1 MASIFQNDKA
11 STAKKRQPAGSPSR
25 IIHNHLFWSN
35 KAYGRHCKWCETYE
49 ANWPAN
55 EMYICDSCSKV

>member
-11 STAKKRQPAGSPSR
+11 LTAKKRQPAGSPSR
-25 IIHNHLFWSN
+25 IIQNHTFWSA

-49 ANWPAN
+49 ANWPADQF
-55 EMYICDSCSKV
+55 YICDSCSK